1 MSLVCIIGESLK
13 MYIYNM
19 SLKKSMLSNEITG
32 TESADMKRFAIR
44 LPSWHMKRLIWWAA
58 IKKQSLA
65 GMAQNTLQARIE
77 VNAPQ
82 IEEMLIELARD
93 EGISV
98 NELKQRLLAEANYS
112 SSSDVDE
119 VGGV

>member
-1 MSLVCIIGESLK
+1 
-13 MYIYNM
+13 
-19 SLKKSMLSNEITG
+19 
-32 TESADMKRFAIR
+32 
-44 LPSWHMKRLIWWAA
+44 MKRLIWWAA